1 MEITYAVTDS
11 AIGRLLIGATS
22 RGVCAIS
29 LGDNDADLA
38 AVLRDEYPE
47 AVIRRDDAAFP
58 EWVTPI
64 VRHLAGEQADLHV
77 PVDVR
82 ATDFQD
88 RVWAELRAIP
98 YGTTRTYRQVA
109 EALGEPMAFR
119 AVGHACATNPVAVVI
134 PCHRVVRA
142 DGGLGGYRWGLQRK
156 RALLSREKEVATA
169 Q

>member
-1 MEITYAVTDS
+1 MEITYAITDS
-11 AIGRLLIGATS
+11 AVGRLLVGATS

-29 LGDNDADLA
+29 LGDDDADLA
-38 AVLRDEYPE
+38 AVMREEYPE
-47 AVIRRDDAAFP
+47 ALVRRDDTAFP

-64 VRHLAGEQADLHV
+64 VRHLAGEESDLAV

-82 ATDFQD
+82 ATDFRH

-98 YGTTRTYRQVA
+98 YGTTRTYRQIA

-142 DGGLGGYRWGLQRK
+142 DGGLCGYRWGLERK
-156 RALLSREKEVATA
+156 KALLARERETA
-169 Q
+169 RA

>member
-11 AIGRLLIGATS
+11 ALGRLLVGSTS

-29 LGDNDADLA
+29 LGDDDADLT
-38 AVLRDEYPE
+38 AVLSEEYPE
-47 AVIRRDDAAFP
+47 AMVGRDDAAFP
-58 EWVTPI
+58 KWVQPI
-64 VRHLAGEQADLHV
+64 VRHLAGAASDVKV

-82 ATDFQD
+82 ATDFQR

-156 RALLSREKEVATA
+156 RALLARE
-169 Q
+169 